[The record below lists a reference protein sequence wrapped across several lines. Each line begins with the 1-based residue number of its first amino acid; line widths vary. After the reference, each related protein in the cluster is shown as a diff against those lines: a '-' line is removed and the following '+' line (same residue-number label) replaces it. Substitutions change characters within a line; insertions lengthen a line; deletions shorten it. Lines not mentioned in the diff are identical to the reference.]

1 MTDRTT
7 LLALAERV
15 EAATGADRELDA
27 HVHCVR
33 EGLTFVLIGTGNEAY
48 GDICDPSDSGYG
60 SKNTTVRGTLYARYP
75 DNKNPPTL
83 GGGRRGNIVQSC
95 EPARYTASLDA
106 AMSLVP
112 SGLILRNYQ
121 SSRFVPHSCEVA
133 LSWAHGGWL
142 GNSDHSFALAL
153 TAACLRARTIA
164 GSMTDD

>member
-1 MTDRTT
+1 MNRTT
-7 LLALAERV
+7 LLALADRV
-15 EAATGADRELDA
+15 EKATGADRELDA

-106 AMSLVP
+106 AMSLAKDDERSELLNEAMESV
-112 SGLILRNYQ
+112 SLNGWKDGEYLQELIRA
-121 SSRFVPHSCEVA
+121 FV
-133 LSWAHGGWL
+133 
-142 GNSDHSFALAL
+142 
-153 TAACLRARTIA
+153 AASLRAIA
-164 GSMTDD
+164 GSLPD

>member
-1 MTDRTT
+1 MTRAT

-15 EAATGADRELDA
+15 EAATGADRELDGLVFA
-27 HVHCVR
+27 HMNPDKRVIIGQKPGR
-33 EGLTFVLIGTGNEAY
+33 FPQDPIYGGPLDIIWIDGFADVLGA
-48 GDICDPSDSGYG
+48 P
-60 SKNTTVRGTLYARYP
+60 
-75 DNKNPPTL
+75 
-83 GGGRRGNIVQSC
+83 
-95 EPARYTASLDA
+95 RYTASLDA

-153 TAACLRARTIA
+153 TAACLRARAIA
-164 GSMTDD
+164 GSLPND

>member
-1 MTDRTT
+1 MNRTT

-15 EAATGADRELDA
+15 EAATRGSDELDA
-27 HVHCVR
+27 HIRCALFGKPNNFVKQSHINGAWCVWRIDGAGR
-33 EGLTFVLIGTGNEAY
+33 EVAWDGNGLTQLQ
-48 GDICDPSDSGYG
+48 
-60 SKNTTVRGTLYARYP
+60 R
-75 DNKNPPTL
+75 L
-83 GGGRRGNIVQSC
+83 G
-95 EPARYTASLDA
+95 AFTASLDA

-153 TAACLRARTIA
+153 TAACLRARAIA

>member
-1 MTDRTT
+1 M
-7 LLALAERV
+7 
-15 EAATGADRELDA
+15 DA

-83 GGGRRGNIVQSC
+83 GGGRRGNIVQGC

-112 SGLILRNYQ
+112 SGCSEWNVEGWSAPGAIQ
-121 SSRFVPHSCEVA
+121 P
-133 LSWAHGGWL
+133 AHVRATAWVSGAARVYAATP
-142 GNSDHSFALAL
+142 ALAL
-153 TAACLRARTIA
+153 TASCLRARA
-164 GSMTDD
+164 MLEQDNG

>member
-1 MTDRTT
+1 MTRAT

-15 EAATGADRELDA
+15 EAATGADRALAKDIYRALFDAPELG
-27 HVHCVR
+27 HPNGYGWR
-33 EGLTFVLIGTGNEAY
+33 E
-48 GDICDPSDSGYG
+48 DDSGWWLATG
-60 SKNTTVRGTLYARYP
+60 EDARTPPKTIYP
-75 DNKNPPTL
+75 PKWLT
-83 GGGRRGNIVQSC
+83 
-95 EPARYTASLDA
+95 SLDA

-153 TAACLRARTIA
+153 TAACLRARAIA

>member
-7 LLALAERV
+7 LLALADRV
-15 EAATGADRELDA
+15 EKATGADRELDA

-83 GGGRRGNIVQSC
+83 GGGRRGNIVQGC

-106 AMSLVP
+106 AMSLYITIPERIP
-112 SGLILRNYQ
+112 SNPRLATAEALRQ
-121 SSRFVPHSCEVA
+121 
-133 LSWAHGGWL
+133 
-142 GNSDHSFALAL
+142 
-153 TAACLRARTIA
+153 RAIA
-164 GSMTDD
+164 KEPEA

>member
-1 MTDRTT
+1 MTMNRTT

-27 HVHCVR
+27 AILAACW
-33 EGLTFVLIGTGNEAY
+33 
-48 GDICDPSDSGYG
+48 DC
-60 SKNTTVRGTLYARYP
+60 RG
-75 DNKNPPTL
+75 KPTDL
-83 GGGRRGNIVQSC
+83 G
-95 EPARYTASLDA
+95 PRYTASLDA

-153 TAACLRARTIA
+153 TAACLRALAIA
-164 GSMTDD
+164 GSLPD